1 MHQKLI
7 IVARPTL
14 RSFISAPRDLQPG
27 AAAFFEA
34 IQNKV
39 FDPTVRQLYPFES
52 VRMAHKDL
60 EEGLTTGSV
69 GLVSGV

>member
-1 MHQKLI
+1 LHQKLI

-39 FDPTVRQLYPFES
+39 FDPTVRHDQCMEKNYKRKS
-52 VRMAHKDL
+52 
-60 EEGLTTGSV
+60 
-69 GLVSGV
+69 